1 MKYAWIKEHEKS
13 FNIVLMCKILT
24 INRSAYYHWVNNGCI
39 VNKVDERLNQ
49 LIKDIFYQYR
59 EVYGTRRIK
68 KVLVQEYGVI
78 VSTRKIA
85 KSMKEVGLVVKMKRK
100 FKVTTTDS
108 NHNYSISPNRL
119 QRDFNTS
126 VANEVYV
133 GDITYIRTQ
142 QGWLYLAIVIDLYSR
157 KVVGWSMDD
166 NMETPLVNNALQMA
180 LQTRKPPSKL
190 IWHTDRGSQY
200 ASDSHREL
208 LSEHNILQSMSRKG
222 DCWDNAV
229 SESFFHSLKTELVHH
244 ERFKTR
250 AEANQAIFEYI
261 EVFYNRQRLHSTNDY
276 MSPVNYEHKMLQY
289 QTAA

>member
-1 MKYAWIKEHEKS
+1 MKEFEQKFTITQ
-13 FNIVLMCKILT
+13 MCKVLK

-39 VNKVDERLNQ
+39 INKVDERLNQ

-68 KVLVQEYGVI
+68 KVLINEYGVI

-85 KSMKEVGLVVKMKRK
+85 KSMKVLGLIVKMKRK

-108 NHNYSISPNRL
+108 NHNYKISPNRL
-119 QRDFNTS
+119 QRDFRTN
-126 VANEVYV
+126 VPDEVYV

-142 QGWLYLAIVIDLYSR
+142 QGWLYLAVVIDLFSR

-166 NMETPLVNNALQMA
+166 NMETPLVNNALNMA
-180 LQTRKPPSKL
+180 LHTRKPAPNL

-208 LSEHNILQSMSRKG
+208 LAEHDILQSMSRKG

-276 MSPVNYEHKMLQY
+276 MSPVNYELKMLEY

>member
-1 MKYAWIKEHEKS
+1 MKEHQES
-13 FNIVLMCKILT
+13 FDITVMSKVLKV
-24 INRSAYYHWVNNGCI
+24 NRSAYYHWVNNGCI
-39 VNKVDERLNQ
+39 VNKVDVRLNQ

-85 KSMKEVGLVVKMKRK
+85 KSMKEVGVVVKMKRK
-100 FKVTTTDS
+100 FKVKTTDS
-108 NHNYSISPNRL
+108 NHNYHISPNRL
-119 QRDFNTS
+119 KRDFRTN
-126 VANEVYV
+126 VPDEVYV

-142 QGWLYLAIVIDLYSR
+142 QGWLYLAVVIDLFSR
-157 KVVGWSMDD
+157 KVVGWSMDH
-166 NMETPLVNNALQMA
+166 NMETSLVNNALQMA
-180 LQTRKPPSKL
+180 LHNRKPPSQL
-190 IWHTDRGSQY
+190 IRHTDRGSQY
-200 ASDSHREL
+200 AAESHREL
-208 LSEHNILQSMSRKG
+208 LTEHDILQSMSRKG

-276 MSPVNYEHKMLQY
+276 MSPVNYEAKMLQY

>member
-1 MKYAWIKEHEKS
+1 MKYAWIKEHTKS
-13 FNIVLMCKILT
+13 FNTTIMCKVLKV
-24 INRSAYYHWVNNGCI
+24 NRSAYYHWVNNGCI

-78 VSTRKIA
+78 VSTRKIG
-85 KSMKEVGLVVKMKRK
+85 KSMKTMGLVVKMKRK
-100 FKVTTTDS
+100 FRVTTTDS

-119 QRDFNTS
+119 QRDFKVNTP
-126 VANEVYV
+126 NEVYV

-142 QGWLYLAIVIDLYSR
+142 QGWLYLAIVIDLFSR
-157 KVVGWSMDD
+157 KVVGWSMDG

-180 LQTRKPPSKL
+180 LHNRTPPPNL

-208 LSEHNILQSMSRKG
+208 LKEHDILQSMSRKG

-261 EVFYNRQRLHSTNDY
+261 EVFYNRQRLHSTNGY
-276 MSPVNYEHKMLQY
+276 MSPVNFEAKTLQY

>member
-1 MKYAWIKEHEKS
+1 MKEYDQD
-13 FNIVLMCKILT
+13 FNVTVMCKVLKL
-24 INRSAYYHWVNNGCI
+24 NRSAYYHWVNNGCI

-78 VSTRKIA
+78 VSTRKIG
-85 KSMKEVGLVVKMKRK
+85 KSMKEMGVVVKMKRK
-100 FKVTTTDS
+100 FKVRTTDS
-108 NHNYSISPNRL
+108 SHNHIISPNRL
-119 QRDFNTS
+119 QRDFRTN
-126 VANEVYV
+126 VPDEVYV

-142 QGWLYLAIVIDLYSR
+142 QGWLYLAVVIDLFSR

-166 NMETPLVNNALQMA
+166 NMETPLVNNALKMA
-180 LQTRKPPSKL
+180 LHTRRPAPNL

-208 LSEHNILQSMSRKG
+208 LADHNILQSMSRKG

-261 EVFYNRQRLHSTNDY
+261 EVFYNRQRLHSTNGY
-276 MSPVNYEHKMLQY
+276 MWSLNQHGSHP
-289 QTAA
+289 

>member
-1 MKYAWIKEHEKS
+1 
-13 FNIVLMCKILT
+13 MCKILKV
-24 INRSAYYHWVNNGCI
+24 NRSAYYHWIDNGCI

-78 VSTRKIA
+78 ISTRKIA
-85 KSMKEVGLVVKMKRK
+85 KSMKEVGLIVKMKRK

-119 QRDFNTS
+119 QRDFNTN

-142 QGWLYLAIVIDLYSR
+142 QGWLYLAVVIDLYSR

-166 NMETPLVNNALQMA
+166 NMETPLVNKALQMA
-180 LQTRKPPSKL
+180 LHTRNPAPKL

-208 LSEHNILQSMSRKG
+208 LEKYDILQSMSRKG

-276 MSPVNYEHKMLQY
+276 MSPVNYETKMLQY

>member
-1 MKYAWIKEHEKS
+1 
-13 FNIVLMCKILT
+13 MCKILKV
-24 INRSAYYHWVNNGCI
+24 NRSAYYHWIDNGCI

-78 VSTRKIA
+78 ISTRKIA
-85 KSMKEVGLVVKMKRK
+85 KSMKEVGLIVKMKRK

-119 QRDFNTS
+119 QRDFNTN

-142 QGWLYLAIVIDLYSR
+142 QGWLYLAVVIDLYSR

-166 NMETPLVNNALQMA
+166 NMETPLVNKALQMA
-180 LQTRKPPSKL
+180 LHTRNPAPKL

-208 LSEHNILQSMSRKG
+208 LEKYDILQSMSRKG

>member
-1 MKYAWIKEHEKS
+1 MKEFEQE
-13 FNIVLMCKILT
+13 FNITVMSKVLKV
-24 INRSAYYHWVNNGCI
+24 NRSAYYHWIKQECI
-39 VNKVDERLNQ
+39 VNKVDEELNQ
-49 LIKDIFYQYR
+49 LIKDVFYQYR

-68 KVLVQEYGVI
+68 KVLVQEYGLI

-85 KSMKEVGLVVKMKRK
+85 KCMKEMGLIVKMKRK
-100 FKVTTTDS
+100 FKVATTDS
-108 NHNYSISPNRL
+108 KHSYKISPNRL
-119 QRDFNTS
+119 QRDFSTN
-126 VANEVYV
+126 VPNEVYV

-142 QGWLYLAIVIDLYSR
+142 QGWLYLAIVIDLFSR

-166 NMETPLVNNALQMA
+166 NMETLLVNNALKMA
-180 LQTRKPPSKL
+180 LHNRTPPSQL

-200 ASDSHREL
+200 ASDEHREL
-208 LSEHNILQSMSRKG
+208 LQKYDILQSMSRKG

-229 SESFFHSLKTELVHH
+229 SESFFHSLKRELVHH

-261 EVFYNRQRLHSTNDY
+261 EIFYNRQRLHSANGY
-276 MSPVNYEHKMLQY
+276 MSPVNYELKMLKY

>member
-1 MKYAWIKEHEKS
+1 MKEYEQEFTIT
-13 FNIVLMCKILT
+13 LMSKILKV
-24 INRSAYYHWVNNGCI
+24 NRSAYYHWVNNGCI
-39 VNKVDERLNQ
+39 VNKVDVRLNQ

-85 KSMKEVGLVVKMKRK
+85 KSMKEVGVVVKMKRK
-100 FKVTTTDS
+100 FKVKTTDS
-108 NHNYSISPNRL
+108 NHNYHISPNRL
-119 QRDFNTS
+119 KRDFRTN
-126 VANEVYV
+126 VPDEVYV

-142 QGWLYLAIVIDLYSR
+142 QGWLYLAVVIDLFSR
-157 KVVGWSMDD
+157 KVVGWSMDH
-166 NMETPLVNNALQMA
+166 NMETSLVNNALQMA
-180 LQTRKPPSKL
+180 LHNRKPPPQL

-200 ASDSHREL
+200 ASESHREL
-208 LSEHNILQSMSRKG
+208 LTEHDILQSMSRKG

-244 ERFKTR
+244 ERFRTR

-261 EVFYNRQRLHSTNDY
+261 EVFYNRQRLHSTNGY
-276 MSPVNYEHKMLQY
+276 MSPVNYEAKMLQY

>member
-1 MKYAWIKEHEKS
+1 
-13 FNIVLMCKILT
+13 MCKILT
-24 INRSAYYHWVNNGCI
+24 INRSAYYHWINNGCI

-49 LIKDIFYQYR
+49 LIKDIFYLYR

-119 QRDFNTS
+119 QRDFNTN

-142 QGWLYLAIVIDLYSR
+142 QGWLYLAVVIDLFSR

-180 LQTRKPPSKL
+180 LHTRNPAPKL

-208 LSEHNILQSMSRKG
+208 LEKYDILQSMSRKG

-276 MSPVNYEHKMLQY
+276 MSPVNYETKMLQY